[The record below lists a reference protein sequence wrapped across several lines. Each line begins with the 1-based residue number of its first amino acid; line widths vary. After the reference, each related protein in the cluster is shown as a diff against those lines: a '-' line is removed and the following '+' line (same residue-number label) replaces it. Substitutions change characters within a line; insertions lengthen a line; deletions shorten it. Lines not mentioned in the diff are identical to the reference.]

1 MGVSQNE
8 LMKESEGNSRRGGS
22 RKPFGVAKFLNRLL
36 GMNMKRQGL
45 VFDLFVKTLDDE
57 ISSAKSSGSY
67 DLGIKTLKGQSV
79 EFIQKP
85 QSFVFRGLTAPDET
99 VELYAVQQDKG
110 LSSEKMMEMYNE
122 LKDADN
128 DNSVAAN
135 NGDAEQDQGWF
146 GTRRTR
152 KFNIKTGFYV
162 SSSFFSFYLLFC
174 IHYILTTSI
183 CMFTGRQQRLF
194 DEVA

>member
-1 MGVSQNE
+1 MAKSSIVPFSQFQVLCNIWLFDVGVSQNE
-8 LMKESEGNSRRGGS
+8 LMKESEGKSKRGGS

-57 ISSAKSSGSY
+57 IRSAKASGSY
-67 DLGIKTLKGQSV
+67 DLGIKTMKGQSV
-79 EFIQKP
+79 EFIGKP

-99 VELYAVQQDKG
+99 VELYAVEQDKG
-110 LSSEKMMEMYNE
+110 LSPEKMMEMYNDV
-122 LKDADN
+122 KDVNNSDSVVAN
-128 DNSVAAN
+128 DS
-135 NGDAEQDQGWF
+135 DSDEDQGWF
-146 GTRRTR
+146 GTSRTR

-174 IHYILTTSI
+174 V
-183 CMFTGRQQRLF
+183 Q
-194 DEVA
+194 